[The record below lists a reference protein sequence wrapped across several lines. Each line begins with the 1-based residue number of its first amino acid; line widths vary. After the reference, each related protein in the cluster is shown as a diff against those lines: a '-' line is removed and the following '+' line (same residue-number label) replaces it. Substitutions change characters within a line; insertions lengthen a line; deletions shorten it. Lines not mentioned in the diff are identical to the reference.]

1 MTSDQS
7 LYGQSLYDVA
17 ADEGITGELLEELVG
32 VKAVF
37 SENPDYIR
45 LLSEPSIPKKERLEL
60 VDKAFSGEIHPYLL
74 NFLKILLENGL
85 LRSFPSCVSVFRSN
99 YNRDNGIAEATVT
112 SAVELSEEEK
122 TELLHKLE
130 SLSGKKVLLKNVVDS
145 SVLGGI
151 RVELDGRLYD
161 GTVSGRLADIRKKI
175 SQVVV

>member
-17 ADEGITGELLEELVG
+17 ADEGITGELLEELAG
-32 VKAVF
+32 VKTVF

-85 LRSFPSCVSVFRSN
+85 LRSFSSCVSVFRSN

-112 SAVELSEEEK
+112 SAVELSAEEK
-122 TELLHKLE
+122 TELLNKLE
-130 SLSGKKVLLKNVVDS
+130 ALSGLRSCSAS
-145 SVLGGI
+145 SV
-151 RVELDGRLYD
+151 
-161 GTVSGRLADIRKKI
+161 SPLACAI
-175 SQVVV
+175 STTASVPCSR